1 MNDAL
6 YTQLDEIVDNLMDVF
21 EIHTPPVP
29 IETMLNS
36 PRNAMWKEV
45 NVAQLTGSFLTFTDQ
60 YSPRMSMARLLARH
74 VINCDWGKEQNL
86 PAMVDDDAT
95 LRVFARMLIMPAG
108 MLKVTSRAS
117 RTPSTI
123 SMQFEVPEEDAHKRL
138 LQLYG

>member
-1 MNDAL
+1 MNDT
-6 YTQLDEIVDNLMDVF
+6 YKQLDRIVDELMEIF

-29 IETMLNS
+29 IETMLNN

-74 VINCDWGKEQNL
+74 VINCEWGKAKNL
-86 PAMVDDDAT
+86 PDMVDDDET
-95 LRVFARMLIMPAG
+95 LRVFARMLIMPAELLNVVG
-108 MLKVTSRAS
+108 QAM
-117 RTPSTI
+117 RTPNTV
-123 SMQFEVPEEDAHKRL
+123 SMQFEVPEDDAHKRL